1 MTKFNVLSIDYY
13 KAFKCIGNKCEDN
26 CCKGWKITID
36 KKLIINIKTSS

>member
-26 CCKGWKITID
+26 FCKDWKIKIY
-36 KKLIINIKTSS
+36 KKN